1 MVTFGAYLTTDY
13 RPLTIVMDW
22 HETEI
27 RVRYAETDAMGI
39 VHHANFLVWFE
50 AGRSEF
56 CRSRGFAYKD
66 LEEQEN
72 ALMVV
77 AEAYCRYKN
86 PAYYDDI
93 LTVRTKV
100 LEVRSRSVRFFYEVH
115 RKSDDMLIAEGETQ
129 HVFTDREQ
137 RVRTLPIVYRDL
149 LRGEEKLA
157 FPAGHAP
164 S

>member
-1 MVTFGAYLTTDY
+1 
-13 RPLTIVMDW
+13 MDW

-50 AGRSEF
+50 TGRSEF

-66 LEEQEN
+66 MEEQEN

-93 LTVRTKV
+93 LTIRTKV
-100 LEVRSRSVRFFYEVH
+100 LEVRSRSVRFFYEIH
-115 RKSDDMLIAEGETQ
+115 RKSDDMLVAEGETQ
-129 HVFTDREQ
+129 HVVTDRSQ
-137 RVRTLPIVYRDL
+137 RVRTLPRVYRDL
-149 LRGEEKLA
+149 LSGEEKLA
-157 FPAGHAP
+157 FPAGQAP

>member
-1 MVTFGAYLTTDY
+1 MDGWHDTD
-13 RPLTIVMDW
+13 
-22 HETEI
+22 I

-66 LEEQEN
+66 MEEQEN

-77 AEAYCRYKN
+77 AEAYCRYKS
-86 PAYYDDI
+86 PARYDDI
-93 LTVRTKV
+93 LTIRTKV

-115 RKSDDMLIAEGETQ
+115 RKADNVLIAEGETQ
-129 HVFTDREQ
+129 HVVTDRGQ
-137 RVRTLPIVYRDL
+137 KVRKLPTLYRDL

-157 FPAGHAP
+157 FPLGQAP

>member
-1 MVTFGAYLTTDY
+1 
-13 RPLTIVMDW
+13 MDGW
-22 HETEI
+22 HDTEI

-50 AGRSEF
+50 TGRSEF

-66 LEEQEN
+66 MEEQEN

-77 AEAYCRYKN
+77 AEAYCRYKS

-93 LTVRTKV
+93 LTIRTKV

-115 RKSDDMLIAEGETQ
+115 RKSDSVLVAEGETQ
-129 HVFTDREQ
+129 HVVTDRDQ
-137 RVRTLPIVYRDL
+137 RVRTFPVVYRDL

-157 FPAGHAP
+157 FPAGQAP

>member
-1 MVTFGAYLTTDY
+1 
-13 RPLTIVMDW
+13 MDGW
-22 HETEI
+22 HDTEI

-50 AGRSEF
+50 SGRSEF

-66 LEEQEN
+66 MEEQEN

-86 PAYYDDI
+86 PAHYDDI
-93 LTVRTKV
+93 LTIRTKV

-115 RKSDDMLIAEGETQ
+115 RKEDDVLIAEGETQ

-137 RVRTLPIVYRDL
+137 RVRTLPTVYRDL
-149 LRGEEKLA
+149 LRGKETLA
-157 FPAGHAP
+157 FPAGQAP

>member
-1 MVTFGAYLTTDY
+1 
-13 RPLTIVMDW
+13 MDW

-50 AGRSEF
+50 TGRSEF

-66 LEEQEN
+66 MEEQEN

-93 LTVRTKV
+93 LTIRTKL

-129 HVFTDREQ
+129 HVVTDRSQ
-137 RVRTLPIVYRDL
+137 RVRTLPRVYRDL
-149 LRGEEKLA
+149 LSGEERLA
-157 FPAGHAP
+157 FPAGQAP

>member
-1 MVTFGAYLTTDY
+1 
-13 RPLTIVMDW
+13 MDW

-50 AGRSEF
+50 TGRSEF

-66 LEEQEN
+66 MEEQEN

-93 LTVRTKV
+93 LTIRTKV
-100 LEVRSRSVRFFYEVH
+100 LEVRSRSVRFFYEVY
-115 RKSDDMLIAEGETQ
+115 RKSDDMLVAEGETQ
-129 HVFTDREQ
+129 HVVTDRSQ
-137 RVRTLPIVYRDL
+137 RVRTLPRVYRDL
-149 LRGEEKLA
+149 LSGEEKLA
-157 FPAGHAP
+157 FPAGQAP